1 MKDIERKHVRRYK
14 RSESIVFR
22 KTKDAFG
29 GLSNMAAGYPIE
41 LGDINI
47 ATSEALYQALR
58 YPDFPDIQKE
68 ILSITNPMKAK
79 MHSRVYSHLTR
90 RDWGRIRTSIM
101 RLVLQIKYI
110 SNMDKF
116 GALLLSTN
124 ELPIVEES
132 YRDAFWGAKPID
144 REFLE
149 GVNALG
155 RLLMELR
162 EHIKSKN
169 ELLPIGIPPIPNLLL
184 LGQPISAF
192 MCHLTFSS
200 NSEKRKI
207 QVPLFETEAFPGKRG
222 GDFMNQIKP
231 YPRYKDSGVPWLGK
245 VPEGWEIK
253 PLKHWVRINQ
263 RNLSEETNPDFEFE
277 YYDISSVGT
286 GKLVEKPEV
295 LTFKNAPSR
304 ARRLLRPGDTLFST
318 VRTYL
323 KATFTYWK
331 SQNPGIPAVASTGF
345 AVLSPSPESLP
356 GFASFLT
363 QTEAFANYVA
373 ALSVGIA
380 YPAISETTFGAIK
393 VPVPP
398 LPEQRAIVK
407 FLDWAERRIRFIVA
421 ARKRR
426 IQLLEEYRQA
436 LINDAV
442 TGKFDV
448 RTGKPYPSYKDS
460 GVPWLGKVP
469 EGWEIKPLK
478 HWVRINQ
485 RNLSEETNPDF
496 EFEYYDISSVGTG
509 KLVEKPEVLTFKNA
523 PSRARRLLRPG
534 DTLFSTVRTY
544 LKATFTYW
552 KSQNPGIPAVAST
565 GFAVLSPSPES
576 LPGFAS
582 FLTQAEAFANYVAA
596 LSVGIAY
603 PAISETTFGAIKV
616 PVPPLPE
623 QRAIAEY
630 LDRETAKIDAAIEK
644 TKESIA
650 LWEELCE
657 TLISDVVTGKLDV
670 REAAERLPE
679 EEPEL
684 EERVKALEASL
695 FGGENETSEAD
706 SEPVLA
712 SAEETA

>member
-1 MKDIERKHVRRYK
+1 M
-14 RSESIVFR
+14 S
-22 KTKDAFG
+22 TKS
-29 GLSNMAAGYPIE
+29 L
-41 LGDINI
+41 
-47 ATSEALYQALR
+47 
-58 YPDFPDIQKE
+58 
-68 ILSITNPMKAK
+68 
-79 MHSRVYSHLTR
+79 
-90 RDWGRIRTSIM
+90 
-101 RLVLQIKYI
+101 
-110 SNMDKF
+110 
-116 GALLLSTN
+116 
-124 ELPIVEES
+124 
-132 YRDAFWGAKPID
+132 
-144 REFLE
+144 
-149 GVNALG
+149 
-155 RLLMELR
+155 
-162 EHIKSKN
+162 
-169 ELLPIGIPPIPNLLL
+169 
-184 LGQPISAF
+184 
-192 MCHLTFSS
+192 
-200 NSEKRKI
+200 
-207 QVPLFETEAFPGKRG
+207 
-222 GDFMNQIKP
+222 KP
-231 YPRYKDSGVPWLGK
+231 YPSYSKSGVPWLGDVPSHWEVARLGVLLQERSEINEKGEVSK
-245 VPEGWEIK
+245 V
-253 PLKHWVRINQ
+253 LSVL
-263 RNLSEETNPDFEFE
+263 RNRGVVPYEEKGNIGNKKSE
-277 YYDISSVGT
+277 DITRYKIVH
-286 GKLVEKPEV
+286 
-295 LTFKNAPSR
+295 
-304 ARRLLRPGDTLFST
+304 PGD
-318 VRTYL
+318 
-323 KATFTYWK
+323 
-331 SQNPGIPAVASTGF
+331 I
-345 AVLSPSPESLP
+345 VLNSMNVII
-356 GFASFLT
+356 G
-363 QTEAFANYVA
+363 
-373 ALSVGIA
+373 SVGISQYYGCLSPVYYVLLPRNKKDSPRYLNA
-380 YPAISETTFGAIK
+380 YFQTRPFQQSLIRIGNGILAHRMRIPMDLLKSEPF
-393 VPVPP
+393 PRPSSE
-398 LPEQRAIVK
+398 EQRAIVK

-650 LWEELCE
+650 LWEELRE

-695 FGGENETSEAD
+695 LGGENETSEAD